1 MIAKKAESK
10 LIERIVATS
19 RKALVGVG
27 VFSMVINIL
36 MLTGPLFML
45 QIYDRVLT
53 SHSVPTLLAFSVLV
67 VTLYGF
73 LGILEFI
80 RQRVLVRIGHRF
92 DEQAGQTAF
101 ETYIEAPLIAGPR
114 GEVVQPIRD
123 IDQVRQFF
131 SGPAITALFDMP
143 WMPVYLSL
151 IFIFH
156 PVLGLVALGGALFL
170 FAIALATDFSTRKA
184 LAEANKMTGKR
195 LTFAEAGRR
204 NAEVVRGMGMRGAL
218 AKVWGEVND
227 GYVRAYS
234 NAVDRTSGYSVVT
247 KVFRLFLQS
256 LILAVGAWLAI
267 LNEITPGT
275 MIAASI
281 IMTRALQPIEQAV
294 TNWRGLIQGRQ
305 AFRRLK
311 QTLTILPD
319 AERTRLE
326 PPRERVTV
334 ENLAVVP
341 PGAQKP
347 TVANVGFE
355 LRAGTALGVI
365 GPSGSGKSTLA
376 RALVGVWPPARGSV
390 RLDGAPFD
398 QWREDDIGRN
408 IGYLP
413 QDVELFAGTVADNIS
428 RFDPERTSEAVI
440 AASRLAGLHDLVVRL
455 PEGYDTEVGEGAAV
469 LSAGQRQ
476 RLALARA
483 LYRDPFLVVLDE
495 PNSNLDGDGEAALT
509 HAIRTVKERSGIV
522 VIVAHRAGAVVAV
535 DRLLVIEEGQQTAIG
550 PRDEILGK
558 IMKQR
563 PQVGAQPAQG
573 QEASQGAGSSQQGN
587 G

>member
-1 MIAKKAESK
+1 M
-10 LIERIVATS
+10 
-19 RKALVGVG
+19 
-27 VFSMVINIL
+27 FINIL

-67 VTLYGF
+67 VTLYSF
-73 LGILEFI
+73 LGVLEFI
-80 RQRVLVRIGHRF
+80 RQRVLTRIGHRF
-92 DEQAGQTAF
+92 DEEAGPTAF

-143 WMPVYLSL
+143 WMPVYLTL

-156 PVLGLVALGGALFL
+156 PVLGLVSLGGALFL
-170 FAIALATDFSTRKA
+170 FVIALATDFSTRKA

-195 LTFAEAGRR
+195 MTFAEAGRR

-218 AKVWGEVND
+218 SKVWGDVND

-234 NAVDRTSGYSVVT
+234 NAVDRTAGYSVVT

-256 LILAVGAWLAI
+256 AILAVGAWLAI

-294 TNWRGLIQGRQ
+294 TNWRGLIQSRQ

-319 AERTRLE
+319 AARTRLE
-326 PPRERVTV
+326 PPRERVTI

-341 PGAQKP
+341 PGAQRP

-355 LRAGTALGVI
+355 LKAGSALGVI

-398 QWREDDIGRN
+398 QWREDDIGRY

-428 RFDPERTSEAVI
+428 RFDPDRTSEAVI

-483 LYRDPFLVVLDE
+483 LYRDPFLIVLDE

-509 HAIRTVKERSGIV
+509 HAIRAVKERGGIV

-550 PRDEILGK
+550 PRDEILAK

-563 PQVGAQPAQG
+563 PQVGAQPVQG
-573 QEASQGAGSSQQGN
+573 QEGSQGAGSGQQGN

>member
-1 MIAKKAESK
+1 MDSRKAESK

-27 VFSMVINIL
+27 IFSMVINIL

-53 SHSVPTLLAFSVLV
+53 SHSIPTLLAFSVLV

-92 DEQAGQTAF
+92 DEEAGPTAF

-156 PVLGLVALGGALFL
+156 PVLGLVAVGGALFL
-170 FAIALATDFSTRKA
+170 FVIALATDFSTRKA
-184 LAEANKMTGKR
+184 LAEANKMTGRR

-234 NAVDRTSGYSVVT
+234 NAVDRTSGYSVIT

-267 LNEITPGT
+267 LNEISPGT

-319 AERTRLE
+319 QERTRLE
-326 PPRERVTV
+326 PPRERLTV

-355 LRAGTALGVI
+355 LTAGTALGVI

-376 RALVGVWPPARGSV
+376 RALVGVWPAARGSV

-398 QWREDDIGRN
+398 QWREDDIGRY

-413 QDVELFAGTVADNIS
+413 QDVELFSGTVADNIS

-476 RLALARA
+476 RLALART
-483 LYRDPFLVVLDE
+483 LYRDPFLIVLDE

-509 HAIRTVKERSGIV
+509 HAIRTVKERGGIV

-535 DRLLVIEEGQQTAIG
+535 DRLLVVEEGQQSAIG
-550 PRDEILGK
+550 PRDEILAK

-563 PQVGAQPAQG
+563 PQVGAQPV
-573 QEASQGAGSSQQGN
+573 QGAETSQKGSG
-587 G
+587 